1 MLKKLA
7 VAAVAAMV
15 GVGVASAADYTVK
28 PKVTSL
34 KTTPKTVL
42 LVGNSFMYYNCGV
55 NGTLSGIVKAKG
67 GKLASTMA
75 TIGGAGLDWH
85 DVKSYLRPN
94 GLRSYSARSLMPWCC
109 RTTARGRCI
118 RNCRSSSKSTR
129 RFTPPISVRRAQSRF
144 S

>member
-28 PKVTSL
+28 PQVTSL

-85 DVKSYLRPN
+85 DVKLSAPQWVAQLFDLERRQQQTGVPPVQRRQ
-94 GLRSYSARSLMPWCC
+94 GL
-109 RTTARGRCI
+109 
-118 RNCRSSSKSTR
+118 
-129 RFTPPISVRRAQSRF
+129 
-144 S
+144 

>member
-67 GKLASTMA
+67 GKLESTMA

-85 DVKSYLRPN
+85 DVKS
-94 GLRSYSARSLMPWCC
+94 
-109 RTTARGRCI
+109 
-118 RNCRSSSKSTR
+118 
-129 RFTPPISVRRAQSRF
+129 
-144 S
+144 